1 MAARAYRY
9 DPNLGDH
16 RAHYTPVDF
25 RRTHRHLPEVQA
37 RFVAL
42 VEGETLIRTL
52 GGQRAVRWRA
62 EPGTRCLIL
71 GYWSDRTVHV
81 SWPAFGDTYRIDAR
95 FPAWVIAEEEDPA
108 SLRDPHTLPAST
120 PARSARPPVAP
131 KLLLGLLMLLAIVA
145 VVVLAVSVRFSPV

>member
-1 MAARAYRY
+1 VSH
-9 DPNLGDH
+9 PGL
-16 RAHYTPVDF
+16 
-25 RRTHRHLPEVQA
+25 
-37 RFVAL
+37 L
-42 VEGETLIRTL
+42 V
-52 GGQRAVRWRA
+52 GQ
-62 EPGTRCLIL
+62 
-71 GYWSDRTVHV
+71 DR
-81 SWPAFGDTYRIDAR
+81 PRQLAGLGDTYRIDAR